1 LKKSENL
8 IAEIKDLLAEAH
20 GISKESI
27 SSAISITEKAL
38 FKSQKLKEKN
48 AIHSDALN
56 QLSLLQRKN
65 REYGTAKSL
74 AERAQLIS
82 NKINYERGKADAS
95 FNIGVILKELEKH
108 SEALPYL
115 TDALHL
121 YAKTKNYKYHIKSL
135 CLLGNLYEGFHDFK
149 NAYLAY
155 EEALHEAEEHEN
167 RNLISDIYLS
177 LASINLKSDK
187 VSKASQLIEK
197 CIKVK
202 EELKQETKLA
212 SAYYLAGKIKSKAGK
227 PEKAGYN
234 FMLALNLFKQHNMQA
249 GMVESMEKL
258 GGIYFKEGKIKEA
271 TDLLGEA
278 VQIAEKI
285 NLKNSLFKCHH
296 LLFECFK
303 PVNKS
308 KALFHLEEYVKLK
321 EEENNKYIKNLV
333 SGYEVISQMEDLE
346 KDAEI
351 EQEKASIIEKK
362 NTELDSFFYRVS
374 HDLKGPIA
382 SLLGLSDLVDKDIKD
397 PDARHF
403 FKMYDHQIKR
413 LNMIVMELINIT
425 ELNYRDI
432 KLTPINFYEIVDNC
446 ISAYSYLPNYSK
458 INFTIDIESNI
469 YFKSE
474 WYIINTIM
482 QNLIENSIKY
492 IDIEKS
498 QPKVEVI
505 VSKRKDYVIFKVVD
519 NGQGIEHEHLNKIF
533 GMFYRASEQGSGTG
547 LGLFILKRAIER
559 LKGEV
564 SVKSEPKKGSTFE
577 VKIPI
582 TKEEIN
588 SLTSNYKS

>member
-1 LKKSENL
+1 MKIADNL
-8 IAEIKDLLAEAH
+8 IGEIEDLLAEAH
-20 GISKESI
+20 QISKESVPN
-27 SSAISITEKAL
+27 AISLTEKAL
-38 FKSQKLKEKN
+38 FKSQKIKEKN
-48 AIHSDALN
+48 AIHANALN
-56 QLSLLQRKN
+56 QLSSLQRRNK
-65 REYGTAKSL
+65 EFTTARSL

-82 NKINYERGKADAS
+82 NKINYDKGKGDACY
-95 FNIGVILKELEKH
+95 NIGLLLKEQEKY

-115 TDALHL
+115 TYALHL
-121 YAKTKNYKYHIKSL
+121 YAKIKNHEFHIKSL

-149 NAYLAY
+149 NAFLAY
-155 EEALHEAEEHEN
+155 EEALAEAEEHQN
-167 RNLISDIYLS
+167 INLISDIYLS
-177 LASINLKSDK
+177 LASINLKSNK

-202 EELKQETKLA
+202 EELQQEEKLA

-227 PEKAGYN
+227 LDKAGYH
-234 FMLALNLFKQHNMQA
+234 FMIALSLFNQHNIEA

-258 GGIYFKEGKIKEA
+258 GGVYFKQGKIKEA
-271 TDLLGEA
+271 IDLLEEA
-278 VQIAEKI
+278 VKIAEKS
-285 NLKNSLFKCHH
+285 NLKISLFKCHN
-296 LLFECFK
+296 LLFQCFK
-303 PVNKS
+303 PVNTS

-333 SGYEVISQMEDLE
+333 DGYEVISHMEDLE

-382 SLLGLSDLVDKDIKD
+382 SLLGLSELVDKDIKD

-403 FKMYDHQIKR
+403 FKMYDHQIRR

-446 ISAYSYLPNYSK
+446 ISAYAYLPNYSK
-458 INFTIDIESNI
+458 ISFTIDIESNL

-474 WYIINTIM
+474 WYIINTIL

-492 IDIEKS
+492 IDINKN
-498 QPKVEVI
+498 QPKVDVVI
-505 VSKRKDYVIFKVVD
+505 FKRKDHVILKVID
-519 NGQGIEHEHLNKIF
+519 NGHGIEPEHINKIF
-533 GMFYRASEQGSGTG
+533 GMFYRASEEGSGTG
-547 LGLFILKRAIER
+547 LGLFVLKRAIER
-559 LKGEV
+559 LKGDV
-564 SVKSEPKKGSTFE
+564 SVQSEPKVGSTFE
-577 VKIPI
+577 VKIPLA
-582 TKEEIN
+582 KEELN
-588 SLTSNYKS
+588 